1 MKMKNVE
8 RFSKYLILLLIFLFI
23 FVLFIF
29 VLFIFGNFRRI
40 IRQPFKNNGDVDT
53 DANTKTNIQ
62 SYIQQFKNKEHR
74 IFPFRYFSDT
84 NDNVLPFV
92 AVTGPFR
99 DETAKQRYFEYK
111 EKGINIF
118 GITAYKSFPNNKM
131 FGKEE
136 GEYERNDDFDYVGN
150 IKDWLCCFKDRESY
164 GFSIFNNI
172 TDISESDFYN
182 AEDDVDTNK
191 NTYKKYDFIYICNK
205 DSDTCPLNGWNA
217 VNRNY
222 DLALKCFPILCNE
235 FHLKGLIVGRVGCG
249 LEKQYG
255 NKLEVVDWLDWHIL
269 QEKMRESKILFVPNI
284 FDASPRVV
292 AECITKDIAVLMNRD
307 ILCGSKYINYETGE
321 FFSNENDLKGALTNL
336 LNRIYK
342 ISPKKWWSENISQE
356 KSQRLLRDFLADA
369 FPGSLDSVDRV
380 KFIL

>member
-1 MKMKNVE
+1 MKIKNVQ
-8 RFSKYLILLLIFLFI
+8 RFSKYLIFLFI
-23 FVLFIF
+23 FVLFVF
-29 VLFIFGNFRRI
+29 VLFIFVKFRPI
-40 IRQPFKNNGDVDT
+40 IRQPFKNNNSDT
-53 DANTKTNIQ
+53 NANTNTNIQ

-150 IKDWLCCFKDRESY
+150 IKDWLCCFKNRDAY

-172 TDISESDFYN
+172 IDISESDFYN
-182 AEDDVDTNK
+182 AENEVVD
-191 NTYKKYDFIYICNK
+191 TYKKYDFIYICNK

-217 VNRNY
+217 VNRNF

-249 LEKQYG
+249 LEKPYG

-269 QEKMRESKILFVPNI
+269 QEKMRESNILFVPNI

-292 AECITKDIAVLMNRD
+292 AECITKDISVLMNRN

-356 KSQRLLRDFLADA
+356 KSQGLLCDFLADA

>member
-1 MKMKNVE
+1 MKIYRQIQK
-8 RFSKYLILLLIFLFI
+8 FSKYLIVFFIFLF
-23 FVLFIF
+23 LF
-29 VLFIFGNFRRI
+29 LFSFYFFFGST
-40 IRQPFKNNGDVDT
+40 IRQHFTQKDNDNNQSL
-53 DANTKTNIQ
+53 Q
-62 SYIQQFKNKEHR
+62 SYIQKFQNKEHR
-74 IFPFRYFSDT
+74 IFPFRYFSDK

-99 DETAKQRYFEYK
+99 DETAKQRYYEYK
-111 EKGINIF
+111 EKGVNIF

-136 GEYERNDDFDYVGN
+136 GEYERNDDFNYVEN
-150 IKDWLCCFKDRESY
+150 IKDWLCCFKDKEKY

-172 TDISESDFYN
+172 IDISESDFYN
-182 AEDDVDTNK
+182 SEHDSDSIQ
-191 NTYKKYDFIYICNK
+191 YKKYDFIYICNK
-205 DSDTCPLNGWNA
+205 DNDSCPLNGWNA
-217 VNRNY
+217 VNRNF
-222 DLALKCFPILCNE
+222 DLALKCFPVLCNE
-235 FHLKGLIVGRVGCG
+235 FHLKGLVVGRIGCG

-269 QEKMRESKILFVPNI
+269 QEKMKESKILFVPNI

-321 FFSNENDLKGALTNL
+321 FFTDENDLKGALTNL

-342 ISPKKWWSENISQE
+342 ISPKRWWEDNYSQE
-356 KSQRLLRDFLADA
+356 KSQRVLHDFLADA
-369 FPGSLDSVDRV
+369 FPGSLENVSRV